1 MKYRLSIKRQK
12 NFNFGVEKYNTD
24 LIEIKNSLEGLNSRF
39 EIADKSVNSK
49 IRSTDTYRKKKGMS
63 RASETFWTTKHINI
77 LIMGILEGEGKK
89 GPKNW
94 RNNSPNFP
102 NLMEN
107 INPHI
112 QEAQQIQAEY
122 TQIQSI

>member
-24 LIEIKNSLEGLNSRF
+24 LIEIKNSLGGLNSRF

-89 GPKNW
+89 GPKN
-94 RNNSPNFP
+94 
-102 NLMEN
+102 
-107 INPHI
+107 
-112 QEAQQIQAEY
+112 
-122 TQIQSI
+122 